1 MIFNKES
8 IKTVDNVA
16 GIYLIKNKINGKC
29 YIGQSIRLRK
39 RLLHHL
45 NNYIN
50 NRYDFPLYRAFD
62 KYGTDNFEVFILDSF
77 NSTNYT
83 EIKKELDILEIKYI
97 KEYNSYGTTGY
108 NQTYGGDAGVLGYKM
123 TEEQKDKIKNNT
135 KSTNEDGRYLVYC
148 FDVLD
153 KVYYTFI
160 NRAKLSEYLK
170 CCLNRGKKYS
180 LKRSSY
186 QKYKQRFIP
195 QYHREYTRLVNL
207 ASFIS
212 YAKSHSIKECAKY
225 FNIKERRAYKY
236 KQEAIIKGLI

>member
-1 MIFNKES
+1 MGCGRKGNGSDSKSEILSSNLSTPTNNKNMIFNKES
-8 IKTVDNVA
+8 IKTIDNIP
-16 GIYLIKNKINGKC
+16 GIYLIKNKVNGKC

-50 NRYDFPLYRAFD
+50 DRYDFPLYRAFD
-62 KYGTDNFEVFILDSF
+62 KYGTDNFEVFILNSF

-123 TEEQKDKIKNNT
+123 TEEQKDKIKNNV
-135 KSTNEDGRYLVYC
+135 KSANEDGRYLVYC

-153 KVYYTFI
+153 KVYYIFI
-160 NRAKLSEYLK
+160 NRTKLSEYLK
-170 CCLNRGKKYS
+170 CCLNRGEGYK
-180 LKRSSY
+180 LQHKRY
-186 QKYKQRFIP
+186 
-195 QYHREYTRLVNL
+195 LV
-207 ASFIS
+207 AST
-212 YAKSHSIKECAKY
+212 KEALQEMI
-225 FNIKERRAYKY
+225 NIYNDKVLNGTIN
-236 KQEAIIKGLI
+236 Q

>member
-1 MIFNKES
+1 MNPQDLYN
-8 IKTVDNVA
+8 TPQVP
-16 GIYLIKNKINGKC
+16 GIYLFKNKINGKC

-45 NNYIN
+45 NNYTS
-50 NRYDFPLYRAFD
+50 NRYDFPLYRAFA

-170 CCLNRGKKYS
+170 CCLSRGEGYK
-180 LKRSSY
+180 LQHKRY
-186 QKYKQRFIP
+186 
-195 QYHREYTRLVNL
+195 LV
-207 ASFIS
+207 AS
-212 YAKSHSIKECAKY
+212 AKEALQEMI
-225 FNIKERRAYKY
+225 NIYNNKVLNGTIN
-236 KQEAIIKGLI
+236 Q